1 MDATAM
7 DVNMASL
14 LLATAAVLVAIAGST
29 LTIVTLMFRQSNR
42 HEDSIKALDS
52 KFAKEFKRVRG
63 EFTGVRGEFTGVRGE
78 FTGVRGEFTG
88 VRGEFTG
95 VRGEFTGVHSEFTGV
110 RGEFTG
116 VHSEFTRVRRDIFG
130 VAERLARVEG
140 HLTAP
145 QGFRPHGP
153 LPPEADDSTIHDP
166 NDEAEGQRQAG

>member
-1 MDATAM
+1 MDAAAM

-42 HEDSIKALDS
+42 HEDSIKALDA

-63 EFTGVRGEFTGVRGE
+63 
-78 FTGVRGEFTG
+78 
-88 VRGEFTG
+88 
-95 VRGEFTGVHSEFTGV
+95 EFTGV

>member
-1 MDATAM
+1 
-7 DVNMASL
+7 
-14 LLATAAVLVAIAGST
+14 
-29 LTIVTLMFRQSNR
+29 MFRQSNR
-42 HEDSIKALDS
+42 HEDSIKALDA
-52 KFAKEFKRVRG
+52 KFAK
-63 EFTGVRGEFTGVRGE
+63 
-78 FTGVRGEFTG
+78 
-88 VRGEFTG
+88 
-95 VRGEFTGVHSEFTGV
+95 EFTGV

-140 HLTAP
+140 TLTAP

>member
-1 MDATAM
+1 MDAAAM

-14 LLATAAVLVAIAGST
+14 LLATAAVLVAIVGST

-42 HEDSIKALDS
+42 HEDSIKALDA
-52 KFAKEFKRVRG
+52 KFAKEFKRVH
-63 EFTGVRGEFTGVRGE
+63 
-78 FTGVRGEFTG
+78 
-88 VRGEFTG
+88 GEFTG
-95 VRGEFTGVHSEFTGV
+95 VRGEFTGVHSEFTK
-110 RGEFTG
+110 
-116 VHSEFTRVRRDIFG
+116 VRRDIFG

>member
-14 LLATAAVLVAIAGST
+14 LLATAAVLVAIVGST

-42 HEDSIKALDS
+42 HEDSIKALDA
-52 KFAKEFKRVRG
+52 KFGKEFKRVHG
-63 EFTGVRGEFTGVRGE
+63 EFTRVHGEFTR
-78 FTGVRGEFTG
+78 
-88 VRGEFTG
+88 
-95 VRGEFTGVHSEFTGV
+95 VHG
-110 RGEFTG
+110 
-116 VHSEFTRVRRDIFG
+116 EFTRVRRDIFG

-145 QGFRPHGP
+145 QGFRPHRP

>member
-1 MDATAM
+1 MDAAAM

-14 LLATAAVLVAIAGST
+14 LLATAAVLVAIVGST

-42 HEDSIKALDS
+42 HEDSIKALDA
-52 KFAKEFKRVRG
+52 KFAKEFKRVHG
-63 EFTGVRGEFTGVRGE
+63 EFTR
-78 FTGVRGEFTG
+78 
-88 VRGEFTG
+88 
-95 VRGEFTGVHSEFTGV
+95 V

>member
-1 MDATAM
+1 M

-14 LLATAAVLVAIAGST
+14 LLATAAVLAAIVGST

-42 HEDSIKALDS
+42 HEDSIKALDA

-63 EFTGVRGEFTGVRGE
+63 
-78 FTGVRGEFTG
+78 
-88 VRGEFTG
+88 
-95 VRGEFTGVHSEFTGV
+95 EFTGV

>member
-1 MDATAM
+1 MDAAAM

-14 LLATAAVLVAIAGST
+14 LLATAAVLVAIVGST

-42 HEDSIKALDS
+42 HEDSIKALDA
-52 KFAKEFKRVRG
+52 KFAKEFKRVHG
-63 EFTGVRGEFTGVRGE
+63 
-78 FTGVRGEFTG
+78 
-88 VRGEFTG
+88 
-95 VRGEFTGVHSEFTGV
+95 EFTGV

>member
-14 LLATAAVLVAIAGST
+14 LLATAAVLVAIVGST

-42 HEDSIKALDS
+42 HEDSIKALDA
-52 KFAKEFKRVRG
+52 KFAKEFKRVHG
-63 EFTGVRGEFTGVRGE
+63 EFTRVHGEFTR
-78 FTGVRGEFTG
+78 
-88 VRGEFTG
+88 
-95 VRGEFTGVHSEFTGV
+95 VHG
-110 RGEFTG
+110 
-116 VHSEFTRVRRDIFG
+116 EFTRVRRDIFG

-145 QGFRPHGP
+145 QGFRPHRP

>member
-52 KFAKEFKRVRG
+52 KFAKEFKRVHG
-63 EFTGVRGEFTGVRGE
+63 D
-78 FTGVRGEFTG
+78 
-88 VRGEFTG
+88 FTG

>member
-1 MDATAM
+1 M
-7 DVNMASL
+7 SSRGS
-14 LLATAAVLVAIAGST
+14 AVSSRGSA
-29 LTIVTLMFRQSNR
+29 V
-42 HEDSIKALDS
+42 
-52 KFAKEFKRVRG
+52 
-63 EFTGVRGEFTGVRGE
+63 TGVRGEFRGS
-78 FTGVRGEFTG
+78 R
-88 VRGEFTG
+88 EFTG

>member
-14 LLATAAVLVAIAGST
+14 LLATAAVLAAIVGST
-29 LTIVTLMFRQSNR
+29 LTIVTLMFRQSSR
-42 HEDSIKALDS
+42 HEDSIKALDA

-63 EFTGVRGEFTGVRGE
+63 EFTGVRG
-78 FTGVRGEFTG
+78 
-88 VRGEFTG
+88 
-95 VRGEFTGVHSEFTGV
+95 EFTGV

>member
-1 MDATAM
+1 MDAAAM
-7 DVNMASL
+7 DVNVASL

-42 HEDSIKALDS
+42 HEDSIKALDA
-52 KFAKEFKRVRG
+52 KFAK
-63 EFTGVRGEFTGVRGE
+63 
-78 FTGVRGEFTG
+78 
-88 VRGEFTG
+88 
-95 VRGEFTGVHSEFTGV
+95 EFTGV

-116 VHSEFTRVRRDIFG
+116 VHSEFTRVHSEFTGVRRDIFG

>member
-14 LLATAAVLVAIAGST
+14 LLATAAVLVAIVGST

-42 HEDSIKALDS
+42 HEDSIKALDA
-52 KFAKEFKRVRG
+52 KFATEFKRVHG
-63 EFTGVRGEFTGVRGE
+63 EFTRVHGEFKRVHGEFTR
-78 FTGVRGEFTG
+78 
-88 VRGEFTG
+88 
-95 VRGEFTGVHSEFTGV
+95 VHG
-110 RGEFTG
+110 
-116 VHSEFTRVRRDIFG
+116 EFTRVRRDIFG

-145 QGFRPHGP
+145 QGFRPHRP

>member
-1 MDATAM
+1 MDAAAM

-14 LLATAAVLVAIAGST
+14 LLATAAVLVAIVGST
-29 LTIVTLMFRQSNR
+29 LMIVTLMFRQSNR
-42 HEDSIKALDS
+42 HEDSIKALDA
-52 KFAKEFKRVRG
+52 KFAK
-63 EFTGVRGEFTGVRGE
+63 
-78 FTGVRGEFTG
+78 
-88 VRGEFTG
+88 
-95 VRGEFTGVHSEFTGV
+95 EFTGV

>member
-14 LLATAAVLVAIAGST
+14 LLATAAVLAAIVGST
-29 LTIVTLMFRQSNR
+29 LMIVTLMFRQSNR
-42 HEDSIKALDS
+42 HEDSIKALDA

-63 EFTGVRGEFTGVRGE
+63 
-78 FTGVRGEFTG
+78 
-88 VRGEFTG
+88 
-95 VRGEFTGVHSEFTGV
+95 EFTGV